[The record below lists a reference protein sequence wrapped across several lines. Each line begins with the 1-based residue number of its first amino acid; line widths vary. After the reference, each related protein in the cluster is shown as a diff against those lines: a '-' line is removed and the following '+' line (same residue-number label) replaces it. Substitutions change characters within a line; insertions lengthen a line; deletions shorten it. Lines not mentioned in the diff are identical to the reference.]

1 MSDQQ
6 NHPSEAVIACN
17 ARAIDAANRDDHEAV
32 AKDIFSS
39 TSVLEVK
46 ELPNGYG
53 FRLPLETAMLQKV
66 TTFVANERL
75 CCPFF
80 TFTLVIG
87 EQFWF
92 ELTGNQEVKDYIKA
106 EIVTALEINKFPTFD
121 ELEAAYDAA
130 TGSTGQ

>member
-1 MSDQQ
+1 M
-6 NHPSEAVIACN
+6 
-17 ARAIDAANRDDHEAV
+17 

-39 TSVLEVK
+39 DSVLEVK

-53 FRLPLETAMLQKV
+53 FRLPLETTMLHKV

-80 TFTLVIG
+80 TFSLVIG

-106 EIVTALEINKFPTFD
+106 EIVTALETNKFPTFD
-121 ELEAAYDAA
+121 ELEAAYDVA
-130 TGSTGQ
+130 TASTAQ